1 MKINWGMGLAIC
13 LGVFAVVMLFFVIR
27 IVTQEKFNHDLV
39 TEHYYEKEMLLQKE
53 IDGVEN
59 AKKLSSN
66 IQDHKAEEGYLLIF
80 PADLDPK
87 KIRGIVSFYRP
98 SNKALDFEI
107 PLKLTVNELSIPYE
121 KLVSGRWNVSIFWK
135 YGNEDYYFE
144 KKLIF

>member
-1 MKINWGMGLAIC
+1 MKINWGVGLAIS
-13 LGVFAVVMLFFVIR
+13 LGGFAAMMLFFVIR
-27 IVTQEKFNHDLV
+27 IVTQEEFNHDLV

-66 IQDHKAEEGYLLIF
+66 IQDYKAKEGYLLVF
-80 PADLDPK
+80 PQDLDPK
-87 KIRGIVSFYRP
+87 KIRGTVSFYRP

-107 PLKLTVNELSIPYE
+107 PLRLTENELSIPYE
-121 KLVSGRWNVSIFWK
+121 KLVFGRWNVSIFWE
-135 YGNEDYYFE
+135 YGDEDYYFE